1 MDIFEF
7 CEQFPTKEHAIAYM
21 RNRGLLKQI
30 APVCGRNG
38 CVRHMTHVKN
48 PSFQLMGI
56 SGAVRHT
63 KDVKYQFE
71 RDRFLNTHT
80 FHYEKDLC
88 WLTVGLLVYYS

>member
-48 PSFQLMGI
+48 PSFPTDGYQWRCPTHKGCKVSIRAGSFFEHAHFPLRKGLML
-56 SGAVRHT
+56 A
-63 KDVKYQFE
+63 Y
-71 RDRFLNTHT
+71 
-80 FHYEKDLC
+80 C
-88 WLTVGLLVYYS
+88 WALSIL

>member
-48 PSFQLMGI
+48 PSFPTDGYQWRCPTHKGCKVSIRAGSFFEHAHFPLQKGLML
-56 SGAVRHT
+56 A
-63 KDVKYQFE
+63 Y
-71 RDRFLNTHT
+71 
-80 FHYEKDLC
+80 C
-88 WLTVGLLVYYS
+88 WALSIL

>member
-38 CVRHMTHVKN
+38 CVMSLKRQNFFDLVLIFIMSHAFVKEYFFLLPNHTH
-48 PSFQLMGI
+48 
-56 SGAVRHT
+56 
-63 KDVKYQFE
+63 
-71 RDRFLNTHT
+71 LNI
-80 FHYEKDLC
+80 Y
-88 WLTVGLLVYYS
+88 